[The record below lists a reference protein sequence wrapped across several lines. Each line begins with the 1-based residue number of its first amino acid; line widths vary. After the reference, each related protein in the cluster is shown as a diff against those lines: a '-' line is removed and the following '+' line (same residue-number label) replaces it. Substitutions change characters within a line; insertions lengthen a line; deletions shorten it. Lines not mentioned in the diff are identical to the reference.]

1 MPYKDL
7 EKRRVYQRELMRKRR
22 AENESG
28 QPREVKPAVPLPGQ
42 LSLFELY
49 VGKEKAFRD

>member
-49 VGKEKAFRD
+49 VGKEKIFRD